1 MSIPRLRSTS
11 LLVAA
16 LLAGGFT
23 LPALAQKAAADK
35 QVMAAKSLSDD
46 DREFMLK
53 ATGSGLFEI
62 EASKLAAKKSQ
73 NPEIK
78 RYAAMLVKD
87 HTAASEELKAI
98 AQSLP
103 LRLPRNMPDGEKAEF
118 NKMTKM
124 DAAEFD
130 QNYMKVVGIEHH
142 RTDIAMFEERVEKA
156 EQPKVKAFATQTL
169 PKLKAHLAAAEKI
182 GSGGMAASAAK

>member
-1 MSIPRLRSTS
+1 
-11 LLVAA
+11 
-16 LLAGGFT
+16 
-23 LPALAQKAAADK
+23 
-35 QVMAAKSLSDD
+35 
-46 DREFMLK
+46 
-53 ATGSGLFEI
+53 
-62 EASKLAAKKSQ
+62 
-73 NPEIK
+73 
-78 RYAAMLVKD
+78 MLVKD

-156 EQPKVKAFATQTL
+156 EQPKVKAFATKTL
-169 PKLKAHLAAAEKI
+169 PIGTAYGVWVGIGAVGAAILGIVLFREPATLARLAFLAMMIVAIIGLKAT
-182 GSGGMAASAAK
+182 SGH